1 MGDFGYHFH
10 GANRDPEASVIVSGK
25 KVFGHCVLQHQAGMV
40 GFAKQLCRLAFNS
53 QLQVRLIRHGQSV
66 PAERGSCWCRS
77 WAGDSRGLLAD
88 PSAWTAL
95 LCFLN
100 VGAATSIFDVSK
112 KRRWLRGNVGL
123 LLEGRRNVGLLQEA
137 EEMSGSVGGHIRLL
151 MAGRGAGEKGKV

>member
-1 MGDFGYHFH
+1 MTT
-10 GANRDPEASVIVSGK
+10 ELKASVFGIPWISLLGTSSFSCFTAVSTFF
-25 KVFGHCVLQHQAGMV
+25 VVLP
-40 GFAKQLCRLAFNS
+40 
-53 QLQVRLIRHGQSV
+53 V
-66 PAERGSCWCRS
+66 PQR
-77 WAGDSRGLLAD
+77 
-88 PSAWTAL
+88 PITWTAL